1 MPLEGSDY
9 FIYVLQLP
17 DGVPGAI
24 RLNSDNT
31 YSIYINPIYDKNQQ
45 IETYTHEL
53 WHIIHDDLYGE
64 KSIESLEP
72 QLRNAS

>member
-17 DGVPGAI
+17 DGVQGAI

-31 YSIYINPIYDKNQQ
+31 YSIYINPDYDKNSQ
-45 IETYTHEL
+45 IDTYEHEL

-64 KSIESLEP
+64 KNIVDVEP
-72 QLRNAS
+72 HLK

>member
-9 FIYVLQLP
+9 FIYILQLP

-31 YSIYINPIYDKNQQ
+31 YSIYINPDYDINSQ
-45 IETYTHEL
+45 IDTYEHEL

-64 KSIESLEP
+64 KNIVDVEP
-72 QLRNAS
+72 HLK

>member
-1 MPLEGSDY
+1 MPLEDSDY

-17 DGVPGAI
+17 DGVQGAI

-31 YSIYINPIYDKNQQ
+31 YSIYINPDYDINSQ
-45 IETYTHEL
+45 IDTYEHEL

-64 KSIESLEP
+64 KNIIDIEP
-72 QLRNAS
+72 QLN

>member
-31 YSIYINPIYDKNQQ
+31 YSVYLNPEYDINSQ
-45 IETYTHEL
+45 IDTYEHEL
-53 WHIIHDDLYGE
+53 WHIINDDLHGE
-64 KSIESLEP
+64 KRIEDLEK
-72 QLRNAS
+72 QLRNGT